1 MFAGGALDLHPA
13 GVGVDGLLVT
23 MVLTFSSTME
33 MSTLELLKFSL
44 EATVSCLNC
53 LRAASSCET
62 GLAWAVLAEDGGLL
76 MEGSGGLLLRIIRM
90 EGELS
95 FPSLPSTHN
104 ALISTSSPIDVLHE
118 LAVSSC
124 SF

>member
-44 EATVSCLNC
+44 EAAMSCLNC

-62 GLAWAVLAEDGGLL
+62 GLAWAVVAEDGGLL
-76 MEGSGGLLLRIIRM
+76 MEGSAGLLSGL
-90 EGELS
+90 
-95 FPSLPSTHN
+95 
-104 ALISTSSPIDVLHE
+104 V
-118 LAVSSC
+118 
-124 SF
+124 